1 MPTSFEVIFLG
12 TLPLIDTTQGN
23 ETMESAGAILG
34 TYGTTASPL
43 SAQIRNLSAVTLS
56 EDDNTSYD
64 VDNGGGFDSFSINGG
79 AAQNFDG
86 WAIYNAQ
93 ITYSDGTTATI
104 TAVVMQAVN
113 GNTYLVPEQTN
124 DADQIALT
132 ARPIMSLTLQSVVPT
147 SGDLAADRIAGDF
160 KASVD
165 GTAGNDSIG
174 FGYTDANGDVVTTGA
189 DVIYAGAGNDTVFA
203 REGADLVFGGDGNDR
218 LDGSF
223 GNDTLRGGAGD
234 DTLLAGWDSDLF
246 DGGSGLDTYQIAGTE
261 VEGFAFNINLATG
274 SDTFGNTYTS
284 IETVLGGLGDDTVIG
299 TDTTAELLDGGA
311 GNDRLFGGGG
321 NDSLSGGS
329 GNDLLDGGTGNDL
342 LDGGLGN
349 DSLTGGD
356 GNDALFG
363 GAGNDT
369 LDGGI
374 GDDTL
379 NGGLGADFLYGGVG
393 NDLLITDGA
402 DSNDVADLLWGGAGN
417 DTIRVGGSFNGDNR
431 SIDGGDGID
440 TLELLPDN
448 NRNLSVNMNRG
459 EVVDG
464 TVGSHEFINIENIT
478 TGGGNDTIIGNTGA
492 NALTGGAGN
501 DVIFAGV
508 GNDTVLGGTGND
520 FITGGG
526 GADNL
531 SGGDGDD
538 TIYGDASVT
547 NPAPVTVANGTF
559 SNGSTG
565 WTVTNPGGTFVYD
578 NSMAFNASD
587 QAAGGSIQQTV
598 ATQVG
603 QDYVLSLDAFEN
615 GFGTGNHTL
624 RVEVVDANG
633 FVISSQTV
641 TVLNGTTQ
649 ALSIPFTATTPNVTL
664 RFSNPSSTATVSTDL
679 KIDNIA
685 VTPVAASDPGNDTI
699 TGDAGNDVIFAGA
712 GDDQV
717 SGGIGNDRIF
727 GGDGNDSLNGD
738 DGDDVIEGGA
748 GNDTLSGGAGNDF
761 SYGGLG
767 ADSILGGGG
776 NDTLTGDAGAD
787 TIDGGDG
794 NDQIQGGQGDDSIAG
809 GAGDDFVLG
818 DGQWYAIGDYASL
831 SSGAATDLTVINSA
845 DGPINLWWI
854 DGTGTLQYYATIQPG
869 QTYVQ
874 PTFVDH
880 NWVLRDNL
888 GYYLELIEGAANQT
902 VNYGAEGLDDSI
914 NGGGGNDT
922 IYGQFGDDTIDGGDG
937 NDSIFGGDG
946 ADTFIYTRGQGADTI
961 VGGEGGT
968 DLDTLQLADAVFGGT
983 GATITYTSAEA
994 GSFSFNLGSGTFSEI
1009 EIVRGTESGDAFL
1022 GGAATTGFVAYAEG
1036 GFDFMQGGSGND
1048 TLYGG
1053 TGGDS
1058 ILGGAGNDSVF
1069 GGTDADTVR
1078 GGTGDDNLSGD
1089 AGNDSLF
1096 GDDGN
1101 DQLYGG
1107 LGRDTLS
1114 GGDGADLVSGGDD
1127 DDILDGDAGDDTL
1140 QGGAGSD
1147 LLSGGA
1153 GNDTLE
1159 GGDGEDFLF
1168 GDAGND
1174 RIDGGAGDD
1183 YAFFTGP
1190 VTEYTF
1196 DFGPGGELIV
1206 TDTVPNRDGT
1216 DTLTNVEFVY
1226 FDSTTYR
1233 LVIGDDGSNTT
1244 LQGVDDGTPSLIIA
1258 HDGNDWGGGHAT
1270 SDAIFGGAGDDT
1282 LDGGD
1287 GNDTLVGEADND
1299 LLRGDAG
1306 DDSLI
1311 GGTGNDTLQGGT
1323 GNDSL
1328 FGGDGNDVVDGGAG
1342 NDILDGGAGNDTLAT
1357 GLGNDTLT
1365 TGDGADTIILTVD
1378 GGADRITDFNLTRV
1392 NGRAVDQ
1399 IDVSELTT
1407 PSGEPI
1413 RWRDVTVT
1421 DTNGDGTGDAV
1432 LTFAS
1437 GETIILEGVSQAEAQ
1452 GRQNLI
1458 AIGIPCF
1465 TTGTPILT
1473 PRGWT
1478 AVETLAAGD
1487 LVVTTQGVQR
1497 VLWAGQRELSAAVLA
1512 QSPDRKPIHFPAGA
1526 IGNTMPLRLSP
1537 QHAVL
1542 MRDIFGA
1549 KVLVRAKHL
1558 AEIGF
1563 GGARVAQGVRAVRY
1577 HHILLERHAIL
1588 CAAGAAAES
1597 FYPGPLA
1604 MEMLD
1609 WPSRMAL
1616 TAAIGAG
1623 ADPDRVPRAEDLAR
1637 LYGDRVHPLV
1647 ARKSLSGLSVVSFAA
1662 QSLPMVQ
1669 VGGA

>member
-56 EDDNTSYD
+56 EDDNTGYD

-79 AAQNFDG
+79 TAQNFDG

-93 ITYSDGTTATI
+93 ITYVDGTTATI

-124 DADQIALT
+124 DADQLALT

-147 SGDLAADRIAGDF
+147 TGDLVADRIAGDF

-174 FGYTDANGDVVTTGA
+174 IGYTDANGDVVTTGA
-189 DVIYAGAGNDTVFA
+189 DVIDAGAGNDTVFA

-261 VEGFAFNINLATG
+261 VEGFAFDINLVTG
-274 SDTFGNTYTS
+274 SDTFGNTYSS
-284 IETVLGGLGDDTVIG
+284 IETVLGGTADDTVIG

-431 SIDGGDGID
+431 GIDGGDGID

-478 TGGGNDTIIGNTGA
+478 TGGGNDTIIGNTGT
-492 NALTGGAGN
+492 NALTGAAGN
-501 DVIFAGV
+501 DVIFAGG
-508 GNDTVLGGTGND
+508 GNDTVLGGTGID

-526 GADNL
+526 GADTL

-547 NPAPVTVANGTF
+547 NPAPVTVANGNF

-578 NSMAFNASD
+578 NSMGFNASD

-633 FVISSQTV
+633 FVVSSQTV

-649 ALSIPFTATTPNVTL
+649 ALSIPFTSTTPNVTL

-679 KIDNIA
+679 KIDNIV
-685 VTPVAASDPGNDTI
+685 VTPIAASDPGNDTI
-699 TGDAGNDVIFAGA
+699 TGDAGNDIIFAGA

-717 SGGIGNDRIF
+717 SGGIGNDQIF
-727 GGDGNDSLNGD
+727 AGDGNDSLNGD
-738 DGDDVIEGGA
+738 DGNDVIEGGA
-748 GNDTLSGGAGNDF
+748 GNDTLSGGAG
-761 SYGGLG
+761 
-767 ADSILGGGG
+767 
-776 NDTLTGDAGAD
+776 
-787 TIDGGDG
+787 
-794 NDQIQGGQGDDSIAG
+794 
-809 GAGDDFVLG
+809 
-818 DGQWYAIGDYASL
+818 
-831 SSGAATDLTVINSA
+831 
-845 DGPINLWWI
+845 
-854 DGTGTLQYYATIQPG
+854 
-869 QTYVQ
+869 
-874 PTFVDH
+874 
-880 NWVLRDNL
+880 
-888 GYYLELIEGAANQT
+888 
-902 VNYGAEGLDDSI
+902 
-914 NGGGGNDT
+914 
-922 IYGQFGDDTIDGGDG
+922 DDT
-937 NDSIFGGDG
+937 SFGGDG
-946 ADTFIYTRGQGADTI
+946 ADTFIYTRGAGTDTI

-1089 AGNDSLF
+1089 DGNDSLF
-1096 GDDGN
+1096 GDGGN

-1127 DDILDGDAGDDTL
+1127 DDILDGNAGDDTL

-1153 GNDTLE
+1153 GTDTLE
-1159 GGDGEDFLF
+1159 GGAGEDFLF

-1183 YAFFTGP
+1183 YAFFIGT

-1196 DFGPGGELIV
+1196 DYGPGGELIV
-1206 TDTVPNRDGT
+1206 TDTVANRDGT
-1216 DTLTNVEFVY
+1216 DTLTNVEFAV
-1226 FDSTTYR
+1226 FNGVTYR
-1233 LVIGDDGSNTT
+1233 LVTGDDGSNTT
-1244 LQGVDDGTPSLIIA
+1244 LQGVNDGTPSLIIA

-1270 SDAIFGGAGDDT
+1270 GDVVFGGAGNDT

-1306 DDSLI
+1306 DDRLI

-1328 FGGDGNDVVDGGAG
+1328 FGGDGTDVVDGGAG
-1342 NDILDGGAGNDTLAT
+1342 NDILDAGTGNDRLAT

-1478 AVETLAAGD
+1478 AVETVAAGD

-1497 VLWAGQRELSAAVLA
+1497 VLWAGLRELSAAALA

-1563 GGARVAQGVRAVRY
+1563 GGARVAQGVRAVCY

-1647 ARKSLSGLSVVSFAA
+1647 ARKSLAGLSVVSFAA